1 MSINNEGTFARMPNN
16 ASAPEYISLCNPYT
30 TLREE
35 NNNNSYSNE
44 NQQNPNIVLF
54 RTENDNLYL
63 LRNVSDRAL
72 ILEKMGRT
80 VRFLTVIDIIF
91 ALFNLFYGFYLSIFT
106 VLCSACGYNG
116 AKNFKRNHVMVY
128 LWYLCLIV
136 IFRLLYPILILQQ
149 KDEIDDPDLK
159 KYATQVSILSF
170 ILCAMEAIIAY
181 FVYKFY
187 SLLPRSELSREDLLR
202 EVTP

>member
-1 MSINNEGTFARMPNN
+1 
-16 ASAPEYISLCNPYT
+16 
-30 TLREE
+30 
-35 NNNNSYSNE
+35 
-44 NQQNPNIVLF
+44 
-54 RTENDNLYL
+54 
-63 LRNVSDRAL
+63 
-72 ILEKMGRT
+72 
-80 VRFLTVIDIIF
+80 
-91 ALFNLFYGFYLSIFT
+91 
-106 VLCSACGYNG
+106 
-116 AKNFKRNHVMVY
+116 MVY